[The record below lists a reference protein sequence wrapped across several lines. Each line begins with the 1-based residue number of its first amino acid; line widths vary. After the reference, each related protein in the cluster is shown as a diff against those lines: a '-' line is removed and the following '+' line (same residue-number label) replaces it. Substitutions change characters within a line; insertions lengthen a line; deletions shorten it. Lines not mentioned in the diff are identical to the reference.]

1 MKVSINRE
9 ILLGPLQAVCSVI
22 ERRQTLPILSNILIQ
37 FESDSLT
44 LTGTDLEVEM
54 VTKIALPDDAQL
66 TETGDITLPAKKFL
80 DIVKTLPENVDIK
93 INIEKE
99 RAEIRSGRSRFVLA
113 TLAADEFPSLESL
126 KDPFSCFVKQ
136 SELKHLLDKTQFS
149 MAQQDVRYYLNG
161 LLLELNNDNLR
172 AVATDGHR
180 LALCDI
186 NANIS
191 IAEPLQVIIP
201 RKGVTE
207 LTRLLSNTDDEIE
220 LQVSNNHIKA
230 TLPNF
235 TFTSK
240 LIDGKFP
247 DYEKVI
253 PKNLDISINFDR
265 VELHSALQRASVLSN
280 EKYRGMRL
288 TLKDNLLKATVNN
301 PEQDEAEEEMEIVYS
316 GEALDIGFNVSYF
329 LDALNAIE
337 NDTVNMNLLDSNSSC
352 LLQTDTDSD
361 CKYVIM
367 PMRL

>member
-9 ILLGPLQAVCSVI
+9 ILLAPLQSVCSVV
-22 ERRQTLPILSNILIQ
+22 ERKQTLPILSNILIQ
-37 FESDSLT
+37 FSPDTLI

-54 VTKIALPDDAQL
+54 ITKINLASDDAP
-66 TETGDITLPAKKFL
+66 TESGRITLPARKFL
-80 DIVKTLPENVDIK
+80 DIVKALPENAIIK
-93 INIEKE
+93 INIEKD

-113 TLAADEFPSLESL
+113 TLDADEFPSLEAL
-126 KDPFSCFVKQ
+126 KNPFTFFVVQ
-136 SELKHLLDKTQFS
+136 SNLKHLLDKTQFS

-180 LALCDI
+180 LALCDV
-186 NANIS
+186 NANIA
-191 IAEPLQVIIP
+191 IPEALQVIIP

-207 LTRLLSNTDDEIE
+207 LSRLLSSNDSEIE
-220 LQVSNNHIKA
+220 LQVSKNHIKA
-230 TLPNF
+230 TMPNF

-253 PKNLDISINFDR
+253 PKNLNISIDFDR
-265 VELHSALQRASVLSN
+265 IELHSALQRASVLSN

-288 TLKDNLLKATVNN
+288 TLADNLLKATVHN
-301 PEQDEAEEEMEIVYS
+301 PEQDEAEEEMEISYQ

-337 NDTVNMNLLDSNSSC
+337 NETVNMNLLDSNSSC
-352 LLQTDTDSD
+352 LLQTGADSD

>member
-9 ILLGPLQAVCSVI
+9 ILLGPLQAVCSVV

-37 FESDSLT
+37 FETDSIT

-54 VTKIALPDDAQL
+54 VTKITLPGDEVIS
-66 TETGDITLPAKKFL
+66 ETGDITLPARKFL
-80 DIVKTLPENVDIK
+80 DIVKTLPENAVIK
-93 INIEKE
+93 MNIEKE

-113 TLAADEFPSLESL
+113 TLASDEFPSLESL
-126 KDPFSCFVKQ
+126 KDPFSCHVKQ
-136 SELKHLLDKTQFS
+136 TDLKYLLDKTQFS

-186 NANIS
+186 NANIAIS
-191 IAEPLQVIIP
+191 EPLQVIIP

-207 LTRLLSNTDDEIE
+207 LSRLLGSSDVDVE
-220 LQVSNNHIKA
+220 LQVSKNHIKA

-288 TLKDNLLKATVNN
+288 TLADNLLKATVHN
-301 PEQDEAEEEMEIVYS
+301 PEQDEAEEEMEIEYG

-329 LDALNAIE
+329 LDALNAID
-337 NDTVNMNLLDSNSSC
+337 NDKVNMNLLDSNSSC
-352 LLQTDTDSD
+352 LLQTGSD
-361 CKYVIM
+361 ASCKYVIM

>member
-9 ILLGPLQAVCSVI
+9 ILLAPLQAVCSVI
-22 ERRQTLPILSNILIQ
+22 ERRQTLPILSNVLIQ
-37 FESDSLT
+37 FKTDTLT

-54 VTKIALPDDAQL
+54 VTTINLPDNDE
-66 TETGDITLPAKKFL
+66 TTDTGDITLPAKKFL
-80 DIVKTLPENVDIK
+80 DIVKTLPENSVIK

-126 KDPFSCFVKQ
+126 KDPFSCHVKQ
-136 SELKHLLDKTQFS
+136 SELKFLLDKTQFS

-186 NANIS
+186 NANVS
-191 IAEPLQVIIP
+191 ITEPLQVIIP
-201 RKGVTE
+201 RKGVIE
-207 LTRLLSNTDDEIE
+207 LTRLLNNNDSEIE
-220 LQVSNNHIKA
+220 LQFSKNHIKA
-230 TLPNF
+230 SLPNF

-288 TLKDNLLKATVNN
+288 TLANNLLKATVHN
-301 PEQDEAEEEMEIVYS
+301 PEQDEAEEEMEINYG
-316 GEALDIGFNVSYF
+316 GESIDIGFNVSYF

-337 NDTVNMNLLDSNSSC
+337 KDTVNMNLLDSNSSC
-352 LLQTDTDSD
+352 LLQTEADSN

>member
-9 ILLGPLQAVCSVI
+9 ILLAPLQTVCSVV
-22 ERRQTLPILSNILIQ
+22 ERRQTLPILSNILIK
-37 FESDSLT
+37 FESNSLT

-54 VTKIALPDDAQL
+54 ITKLNLSDG
-66 TETGDITLPAKKFL
+66 ETNAEIGTITLPAKKFL
-80 DIVKTLPENVDIK
+80 DIVKTLPENSI
-93 INIEKE
+93 INIVIEKD

-126 KDPFSCFVKQ
+126 KDPFTCSINQ
-136 SELKHLLDKTQFS
+136 SKLKKLLDKTQFS

-180 LALCDI
+180 LALCDM

-191 IAEPLQVIIP
+191 ITEPLQVIIP

-207 LTRLLSNTDDEIE
+207 LTRLLSNIDDDIE
-220 LQVSNNHIKA
+220 LQVSKNHIRVN
-230 TLPNF
+230 LPNA

-288 TLKDNLLKATVNN
+288 TLADNLLKATVHN
-301 PEQDEAEEEMEIVYS
+301 PEQEEAEEEMEINYS
-316 GEALDIGFNVSYF
+316 GSALDIGFNVSYF

-337 NDTVNMNLLDSNSSC
+337 NDSVNMNLLDSNSSC
-352 LLQTDTDSD
+352 LLQTESESN